1 MGKLERETRQRAKG
15 LMIVT
20 GEKVAEIEYEA
31 GASRGAVAKA
41 AGLIGLGNVL
51 SRLLGLARDSAIA
64 HYFGAGGPV
73 SAFRLALQIPQIA
86 YDLLIG
92 GLISAALVPVF
103 SEYAGREEREELWR
117 IAGTFCSL
125 AALLLAVVV
134 LLLEALAPWAVALMG
149 GGLEAHYQEQAVSD
163 LRLIAPALLFL
174 GLSGAV
180 SGLLYALKR
189 FVYPAFATAV
199 FNAGIVL
206 LILLAERFLG
216 IASAAIGVVVGAF
229 LQLALQLPG
238 LRGARLRFSLRLSHP
253 ALRRILLLYLP
264 VLLGVAVSIVGTV
277 VDRRLA
283 SATGESSIAWMQNAT
298 TLIQTPLGLIA
309 AAVSLAVLP
318 SLSRASASRDERAF
332 QTHLGLG
339 LRLILTLV
347 VPATIGLYA
356 LGRPL
361 IALLFEHGAF
371 TPDDTRMVSLALYLY
386 LIGLP
391 FAAVDQLLIFAFYA
405 RRDTLRPNLV
415 GAYAIGIYLLFALPL
430 VGRWGMLALVLA
442 NSAQWTWHALF
453 MLLLLRRR
461 VGWPHGERIGATLGR
476 SLAASLGMA
485 LAAWGTARGLE
496 IWLGESGTLPRL
508 LSLGIALVV
517 AGLVYLGLATA
528 LHLEEMRVAWEALR
542 RRLGG

>member
-1 MGKLERETRQRAKG
+1 MAG
-15 LMIVT
+15 
-20 GEKVAEIEYEA
+20 IEYRAEA
-31 GASRGAVAKA
+31 GRGAVARA
-41 AGLIGLGNVL
+41 AGLIGLGNIL

-64 HYFGAGGPV
+64 HFFGAGGAV

-92 GLISAALVPVF
+92 GLVSAALVPVF
-103 SEYAGREEREELWR
+103 SEYVGREEREELGR
-117 IAGTFCSL
+117 VAGAFCSL
-125 AALLLAVVV
+125 AALLLALVV
-134 LLLEALAPWAVALMG
+134 LLLEVLAPWAVALMG
-149 GGLEAHYQEQAVSD
+149 GGLEARFQEQAVAD
-163 LRLIAPALLFL
+163 LRLIAPALFFL

-189 FVYPAFATAV
+189 FAYPAFATAV

-216 IASAAIGVVVGAF
+216 IASAAVGVVAGAF

-238 LRGARLRFSLRLSHP
+238 LRGTHLRLAGRFSHP

-264 VLLGVAVSIVGTV
+264 VLLGVTISIVGTV
-277 VDRRLA
+277 IDRRLA

-318 SLSRASASRDERAF
+318 SLSRASASQDERAF
-332 QTHLGLG
+332 QSHLGLG

-347 VPATIGLYA
+347 VPATVGLYA

-361 IALLFEHGAF
+361 VALLFEHGAF
-371 TPDDTRMVSLALYLY
+371 TSADTRMVTLALYLY
-386 LIGLP
+386 LLGLP

-415 GAYAIGIYLLFALPL
+415 GAYAIGIYLSFALPL
-430 VGRWGMLALVLA
+430 VGRWGMFALVLA

-453 MLLLLRRR
+453 MLLLLRRE
-461 VGWPHGERIGATLGR
+461 VGWPHGERIGATLWR
-476 SLAASLGMA
+476 SLVAAAGMG
-485 LAAWGTARGLE
+485 LAAWGTATGLGVC
-496 IWLGESGTLPRL
+496 LGKSGTIPGL
-508 LSLGIALVV
+508 LSLGAALGV
-517 AGLVYLGLATA
+517 AGAVYLGLAK
-528 LHLEEMRVAWEALR
+528 LLRLEEVQVAWEALR
-542 RRLGG
+542 RRWGG

>member
-1 MGKLERETRQRAKG
+1 MPTGNGER
-15 LMIVT
+15 T
-20 GEKVAEIEYEA
+20 GVQVAGGNAAGIEAEA
-31 GASRGAVAKA
+31 GAGRGAVARA
-41 AGLIGLGNVL
+41 ASLIGLGNIL
-51 SRLLGLARDSAIA
+51 SRLLGLAREGAIA

-92 GLISAALVPVF
+92 GLVSAALVPVF
-103 SEYAGREEREELWR
+103 SEYAAREDREELGR
-117 IAGTFCSL
+117 LVSAFCSL
-125 AALLLAVVV
+125 AAVLLALVV
-134 LLLEALAPWAVALMG
+134 LLLEVLAPWAVAIMG
-149 GGLEAHYQEQAVSD
+149 GGLEAQYQAQAVAD
-163 LRLIAPALLFL
+163 LRLVAPALLFL
-174 GLSGAV
+174 GLSGAL

-189 FVYPAFATAV
+189 FTYPAFATAV

-206 LILLAERFLG
+206 LILLTGRLLG
-216 IASAAIGVVVGAF
+216 IAGAAVGVVVGAF

-238 LRGARLRFSLRLSHP
+238 LRGTHLRPTRHLAHP
-253 ALRRILLLYLP
+253 ALKRILLLYLP
-264 VLLGVAVSIVGTV
+264 VLLGVAISIVGTV
-277 VDRRLA
+277 IDRRLA
-283 SATGESSIAWMQNAT
+283 SETGASSIAWMQNAT

-332 QTHLGLG
+332 QSQLGLG

-347 VPATIGLYA
+347 VPATVGLYA

-371 TPDDTRMVSLALYLY
+371 MPDDTRMVTLALYLY
-386 LIGLP
+386 LLGLP

-430 VGRWGMLALVLA
+430 VGRWGMFALVLA

-453 MLLLLRRR
+453 MLLLLHRQ
-461 VGWPHGERIGATLGR
+461 VGWPKGERIGATLWR
-476 SLAASLGMA
+476 SLAAAAGMG
-485 LAAWGTARGLE
+485 LAAWGTALGLE
-496 IWLGESGTLPRL
+496 TWLGEAGTLPRL
-508 LSLGIALVV
+508 LSLGAALAVAVV
-517 AGLVYLGLATA
+517 VYPGLAVA
-528 LHLEEMRVAWEALR
+528 LRLEEVKIAWEALR
-542 RRLGG
+542 RHLGG

>member
-1 MGKLERETRQRAKG
+1 MRNTNPVAGQTAEVEYG
-15 LMIVT
+15 L
-20 GEKVAEIEYEA
+20 EA
-31 GASRGAVAKA
+31 GRGAVARA

-51 SRLLGLARDSAIA
+51 SRLLGLARDSVIA

-103 SEYAGREEREELWR
+103 SEYAGREHQEELWR
-117 IAGTFCSL
+117 VAGTFCSL
-125 AALLLAVVV
+125 AAAALALVV
-134 LLLEALAPWAVALMG
+134 LLLEVLAPWAVAVMG
-149 GGLEAHYQEQAVSD
+149 GGLEARYQEQAAAD
-163 LRLIAPALLFL
+163 LRLVAPALLFL

-206 LILLAERFLG
+206 LVLLTERFLG

-238 LRGARLRFSLRLSHP
+238 LRGARLRFSFRSHP

-264 VLLGVAVSIVGTV
+264 VLLGVSISIVGTV
-277 VDRRLA
+277 IDRRLA

-318 SLSRASASRDERAF
+318 SLSRAGAF
-332 QTHLGLG
+332 QDEQAFRAYLGLG

-347 VPATIGLYA
+347 VPATAGLYA

-361 IALLFEHGAF
+361 VALLFEHGAF

-430 VGRWGMLALVLA
+430 VGRWGMFALVLA
-442 NSAQWTWHALF
+442 NSAQWTWHALL

-461 VGWPHGERIGATLGR
+461 IGWPYGERIGITLRR
-476 SLAASLGMA
+476 SIAAALGMA
-485 LAAWGTARGLE
+485 LAAWGTVTGLGD
-496 IWLGESGTLPRL
+496 WLGESGTLPRL
-508 LSLGIALVV
+508 LSLGAALMV
-517 AGLVYLGLATA
+517 AGIVYLGLAVA
-528 LHLEEMRVAWEALR
+528 LRLEEVKVAWEALR
-542 RRLGG
+542 RRRGG